1 MMAKSSYFGLARL
14 ATHPA
19 FSAAAG
25 GMLVCPI
32 CAGEPEQFRT
42 TRVAAYDR
50 HFVAHDP
57 SAADAERFM
66 SGRSFERLAIARGW
80 VDACA
85 GSHAA
90 VEPVADWPWSTPR
103 APRYAPC
110 PVCGETAVRVV
121 RGRLRAHLPRE
132 VRRG

>member
-1 MMAKSSYFGLARL
+1 MAANAYLRIGRL

-19 FSAAAG
+19 FSARDG
-25 GMLVCPI
+25 CVLVCPI
-32 CAGEPEQFRT
+32 CGGEPEQFRT

-85 GSHAA
+85 GSRAA

-110 PVCGETAVRVV
+110 PVCGETAVRDV
-121 RGRLRAHLPRE
+121 RGRLRAHLARG

>member
-1 MMAKSSYFGLARL
+1 MAANAYLRIGRL

-25 GMLVCPI
+25 GMLVCPL

-57 SAADAERFM
+57 DEASESAWEFRRLLRLWTFALLLGHREV
-66 SGRSFERLAIARGW
+66 SGSPGG
-80 VDACA
+80 
-85 GSHAA
+85 GS
-90 VEPVADWPWSTPR
+90 VGTLTSRPR
-103 APRYAPC
+103 R
-110 PVCGETAVRVV
+110 VCGLLVAP
-121 RGRLRAHLPRE
+121 ADPR
-132 VRRG
+132 RRR

>member
-1 MMAKSSYFGLARL
+1 MARSSYFGLARL

-42 TRVAAYDR
+42 TRVAEYDR

-66 SGRSFERLAIARGW
+66 SGRSFERLAIERGW
-80 VDACA
+80 RAACA
-85 GSHAA
+85 GSRA
-90 VEPVADWPWSTPR
+90 VVEAVADWPWSTPR
-103 APRYAPC
+103 APRHAPC
-110 PVCGETAVRVV
+110 PACGETAVRVV
-121 RGRLRAHLPRE
+121 RGRLRAQLPRG
-132 VRRG
+132 RNDG

>member
-1 MMAKSSYFGLARL
+1 MARSSYFGLARL

-42 TRVAAYDR
+42 TRVAEYDR

-66 SGRSFERLAIARGW
+66 SGRSFERFAIERGW
-80 VDACA
+80 RAACA
-85 GSHAA
+85 GSGA
-90 VEPVADWPWSTPR
+90 VVPPCGPLRRPFYVA
-103 APRYAPC
+103 C
-110 PVCGETAVRVV
+110 PVCDETAVRVV